1 MKVEDLVKVINERI
15 DEAEYDIA
23 CAYSVIGELF
33 IKTHK
38 LNYEYGTELLDTEKA
53 TEEWSKI
60 VDHLI
65 DYQTAYAVKEE
76 LSLIKFIAEHAKAV
90 REIKKEQKENTD

>member
-38 LNYEYGTELLDTEKA
+38 LNYEYGTELLDTENA
-53 TEEWSKI
+53 IEEWSKV

-76 LSLIKFIAEHAKAV
+76 LSFIKYVAEHAQAV
-90 REIKKEQKENTD
+90 REIKKEKQEDTN